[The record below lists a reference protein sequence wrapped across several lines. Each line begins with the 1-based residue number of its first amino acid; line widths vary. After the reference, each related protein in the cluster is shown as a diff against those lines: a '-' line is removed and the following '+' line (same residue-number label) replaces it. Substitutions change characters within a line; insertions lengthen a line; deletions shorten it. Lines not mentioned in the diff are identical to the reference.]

1 MHARPAANTAVPI
14 ESCALL
20 RLKITVCKFS
30 DLDIWMQPYGNIPC
44 SELKLLLADTTMDLV
59 VGADD
64 NSAAAASS
72 GQSSEKP
79 AAAQPK
85 RTRKE
90 TKKDEIAHA
99 RSLVGKIVRLGGI
112 DGVVQQVLSAPKEFL
127 LSLCRCL
134 RLHVLLALWFLQ
146 MLWHAL
152 ATHCTTELSQQLA
165 IGWLAVD
172 KAGWL

>member
-1 MHARPAANTAVPI
+1 
-14 ESCALL
+14 
-20 RLKITVCKFS
+20 
-30 DLDIWMQPYGNIPC
+30 MQPYGNIPC

-112 DGVVQQVLSAPKEFL
+112 DGVVQQVLSAPKEAAPEPQNKRMRIAAAELQVKIVSPFGPPTIVPAAEAAAAALNEHDSCALREFL
-127 LSLCRCL
+127 VAIRGQVISAATALPSLAAC
-134 RLHVLLALWFLQ
+134 
-146 MLWHAL
+146 
-152 ATHCTTELSQQLA
+152 
-165 IGWLAVD
+165 
-172 KAGWL
+172 